1 MHAHAHIL
9 LQLLFSKMAS
19 NSSQNKAVLVCCGER
34 KKVLNIAK
42 KKSTTD
48 LEFLKEK
55 FYREFGLKSCHVSFQ
70 RFDEEWDEYAE
81 LGEDSI
87 IHNKDKLTAIVE
99 AASSFEGKV
108 SYS

>member
-1 MHAHAHIL
+1 
-9 LQLLFSKMAS
+9 MAS
-19 NSSQNKAVLVCCGER
+19 NSSQKAVLVCCGER
-34 KKVLNIAK
+34 KVLNIAK

-55 FYREFGLKSCHVSFQ
+55 FYQEFGLKSCHVSFQ
-70 RFDEEWDEYAE
+70 RFDEEWDEYVE